1 VKRQL
6 TEQQIDDYF
15 ATSALADG
23 GSADS
28 AAVPFDFRR
37 SGQIPQSQLQAL
49 QFLHEE
55 FVRNLSSS
63 LSLYLRSDV
72 SGKLI
77 SVEQSSFGKLA
88 DSLPSPTCMLHFTT
102 QPREGNILLEV
113 NQSLVAPILD
123 CVLGGDGK
131 VDSDP
136 AREITDIEKHMLEE
150 FFHLIGRQLREAW
163 KSLVPVSFVFHSV
176 ETNPALSRRMGRDEA
191 IVAVAVEL
199 HIGEKS
205 GMVNLAI
212 PAMTLKLL
220 GSKSDPQ
227 AMGPKPGSGETAEAI
242 KERLSAGLKLDVECA
257 LVGSNIRLRDLL
269 NLKVGDLIDLG
280 IPCDGIAAILVN
292 GVPKFSGE
300 VTVAD
305 SRQAV
310 VIQSAYA
317 VA

>member
-15 ATSALADG
+15 ATSALAGDG
-23 GSADS
+23 SDAT
-28 AAVPFDFRR
+28 AVPFDFRR
-37 SGQIPQSQLQAL
+37 SGRIPQSQLQAL

-55 FVRNLSSS
+55 FVRSLSSS

-72 SGKLI
+72 SGQLM
-77 SVEQSSFGKLA
+77 SVEQSSFGKLV

-102 QPREGNILLEV
+102 QPHEGSIVLEV

-131 VDSDP
+131 IDSDP
-136 AREITDIEKHMLEE
+136 VREITDIEKHMLEE
-150 FFHLIGRQLREAW
+150 FFHLLGRQLKEAW
-163 KSLVPVSFVFHSV
+163 KPLAPVSFAFNGV
-176 ETNPALSRRMGRDEA
+176 ETNPTLSRRMGLDEA
-191 IVAVAVEL
+191 IVAVVIEL
-199 HIGEKS
+199 NIGEKA

-212 PAMTLKLL
+212 PAITLKLL
-220 GSKSDPQ
+220 GSKPDPQ
-227 AMGPKPGSGETAEAI
+227 AAAPKPGSGETAAVI

-280 IPCDGIAAILVN
+280 IPCDGTAAILVN
-292 GVPKFSGE
+292 GVPKFNGE

-310 VIQSAYA
+310 VIQSAYT
-317 VA
+317 VS

>member
-15 ATSALADG
+15 A
-23 GSADS
+23 GSAVADVS
-28 AAVPFDFRR
+28 SAEAAAVPFDFRG
-37 SGQIPQSQLQAL
+37 SGRIPQSQLQAL

-72 SGKLI
+72 SGQLM

-88 DSLPSPTCMLHFTT
+88 DSLPSPTCMVHFTT
-102 QPREGNILLEV
+102 QPHEGNILLEV

-131 VDSDP
+131 IDADP

-150 FFHLIGRQLREAW
+150 FFHLLGRQLRETW
-163 KSLVPVSFVFHSV
+163 KPLAPVSFAFNTV
-176 ETNPALSRRMGRDEA
+176 ETNPALSRRIGRDEA
-191 IVAVAVEL
+191 IVAIAIEL
-199 HIGEKS
+199 HIGEKV
-205 GMVNLAI
+205 GKVNLAI
-212 PAMTLKLL
+212 PAITLKLL

-227 AMGPKPGSGETAEAI
+227 ITAPKPGSGETAEAI
-242 KERLSAGLKLDVECA
+242 KERLSASLKLDVECA

-269 NLKVGDLIDLG
+269 NLKIGDLIDLG
-280 IPCDGIAAILVN
+280 IPCDGTAAILVN
-292 GVPKFSGE
+292 GVPKFNGE

-317 VA
+317 IS

>member
-1 VKRQL
+1 MTRQL

-15 ATSALADG
+15 A
-23 GSADS
+23 GSARAGDGSAQS

-37 SGQIPQSQLQAL
+37 SGQISQSQIQAL

-72 SGKLI
+72 SGQLM
-77 SVEQSSFGKLA
+77 SVGQSSFGKLA
-88 DSLPSPTCMLHFTT
+88 ESLPSPTCILHFTT
-102 QPREGNILLEV
+102 QPHEGNILLEV

-131 VDSDP
+131 VDGDP

-150 FFHLIGRQLREAW
+150 FFHLLGRQLKEAW
-163 KSLVPVSFVFHSV
+163 KPLASVSFAFNGV
-176 ETNPALSRRMGRDEA
+176 ETYPALSRRMGRDEA
-191 IVAVAVEL
+191 IVAVALEL
-199 HIGEKS
+199 RIGEKA
-205 GMVNLAI
+205 GVVNLAI
-212 PAMTLKLL
+212 PAIALKLL

-227 AMGPKPGSGETAEAI
+227 ATAPKPGSGETAEAI
-242 KERLSAGLKLDVECA
+242 KERLFAGLKLDVECA

-280 IPCDGIAAILVN
+280 IPCDGTAAILVN
-292 GVPKFSGE
+292 GVPKFNGE

-317 VA
+317 VS

>member
-15 ATSALADG
+15 ATSAVAGDA
-23 GSADS
+23 SAD
-28 AAVPFDFRR
+28 ATAVPFDFRR

-49 QFLHEE
+49 EFLHEE
-55 FVRNLSSS
+55 LVRNLSSS

-72 SGKLI
+72 SGQLM
-77 SVEQSSFGKLA
+77 SMEQSSFGKLV
-88 DSLPSPTCMLHFTT
+88 DSLPSPTCLLHFTT
-102 QPREGNILLEV
+102 QPHEGSILLEV

-131 VDSDP
+131 IDSDP

-150 FFHLIGRQLREAW
+150 FFHLLGRQLKEAW
-163 KSLVPVSFVFHSV
+163 KPLAPVSFVFNGV
-176 ETNPALSRRMGRDEA
+176 ETNPALSRRMGRDAA
-191 IVAVAVEL
+191 IVAVVLEL
-199 HIGEKS
+199 HIGEKA

-212 PAMTLKLL
+212 PAITLKLL
-220 GSKSDPQ
+220 GSKPDPQ
-227 AMGPKPGSGETAEAI
+227 ATVSKPGSSETAAAI
-242 KERLSAGLKLDVECA
+242 KERLSAGLKLNVECA

-280 IPCDGIAAILVN
+280 IPCDGAAAILVN
-292 GVPKFSGE
+292 GVPKFNGE
-300 VTVAD
+300 VTVVD

-310 VIQSAYA
+310 VIQSAYT
-317 VA
+317 VS